1 MELIYRDIEQKLAGY
16 GYTYYAEGAEWF
28 KNAYA
33 CDIYCYIHNNQ
44 PISIE
49 LETKFLANATWNIP
63 IILLFS
69 KVEILDSVSDGITY
83 VASDQCYYSI
93 KPHLFAKCVK
103 SGNEDNSS
111 TVKQLFEYALLIW
124 GINTSVISK
133 EEFNKILSK
142 TVKFTGCITAENIK
156 NFIENS
162 I

>member
-1 MELIYRDIEQKLAGY
+1 MELFYKDIEQKLAEY
-16 GYTYYAEGAEWF
+16 GCTYYAEGIEWF

-44 PISIE
+44 PIPIE
-49 LETKFLANATWNIP
+49 LKTKFLANASWDIP

-69 KVEILDSVSDGITY
+69 KIEILDSVSDGINY
-83 VASDQCYYSI
+83 EASEQCCYSI
-93 KPHLFAKCVK
+93 RPHLFAKCVK

-111 TVKQLFEYALLIW
+111 IIKQLFEYAQLMW
-124 GINTSVISK
+124 GINKSVISK

-142 TVKFTGCITAENIK
+142 TVKFTGYITVENIK